1 MKNKAQEKYIKTDKG
16 KDALTRAQE
25 KYDNKD
31 SEKRK
36 KQKRDYMRRKR
47 SEDPGYCRWKN

>member
-16 KDALTRAQE
+16 KDALSRAQE

-31 SEKRK
+31 PEKRK
-36 KQKRDYMRRKR
+36 QQKREYMRRKR
-47 SEDPGYCRWKN
+47 RENPGYCKWK

>member
-16 KDALTRAQE
+16 KEALTRAQE

-31 SEKRK
+31 PEKRK
-36 KQKRDYMRRKR
+36 QQKREYMRKKR
-47 SEDPGYCRWKN
+47 RENPNYCKWK

>member
-47 SEDPGYCRWKN
+47 REDPGYCRWKN